1 MPVIR
6 QPRPPA
12 KDTEV
17 REKGASARQLQM
29 FIGMKHSKQDMDF
42 NLVAEPR
49 YGVKCCFICLLL
61 TMFSTIL
68 AITTATD
75 GEQFASGE
83 TLFSTTLATTTT
95 IIQFDATTAAVSR
108 PDDSWKLAGFEQ
120 LTDSST
126 STLALPTTTTR
137 VDESKVMDLV
147 NRIFDKSQLY
157 AQSAMD
163 KMDRLHQSVTDEL
176 KPSEVLKR
184 LHELGLLDDDEVRE
198 FRALELVERKS
209 TINVTSVV
217 PVAEQMADG
226 VQHDPW
232 WYDGVE
238 THGEPEVVS
247 TPGSFHG
254 TLSSA
259 VYNPGYIDNSSVWNV
274 TDEMDIHGRFLQ
286 KVIGR
291 MLQSYDVTLTD
302 VGQLSSMLI
311 PEKKRLSDVRATHW
325 SLKHKLN
332 VVMILAGS
340 SLILSA
346 VCMMQHQN
354 QRFGHR
360 MPQGSPYQQDVGA
373 ATLKTPPAWSYENA
387 AQYTLRSW
395 LSDVLMWS
403 SATDVEVER
412 QGPAVAL
419 QITGVARDLIREINP
434 QHLRDGIHENGV
446 HIPGI
451 MLLCRTLANH
461 FAPLE
466 SELQTRAMA
475 ELMNF
480 ARMGHETI
488 DVSLTRFEVL
498 RHRAAQRGG
507 LMMNTT
513 TLSYLLLNGLRLR
526 PEQWE
531 RALMPLDGQLP
542 HDDAAFQ
549 QLFDRLRR
557 IGRMHEGH
565 FNPPHKQGATGDVGY
580 HFFPT
585 FDNPRPMPG
594 TGFEMDYATY
604 YGGNRYNPPNDAQ
617 NEQSPYM
624 PDVPSSSGLHGSQS
638 FASVPITEEE
648 EQCTRC
654 GMYYEDEFSSGT
666 ESDDGE
672 ADSEASQ
679 IYAQFEGDPSMLGNV
694 LFGDYM
700 LAKQRWRR
708 FAGRLPRRYRRGH
721 FNRFRQRNNFN
732 KSQKYGKA
740 YSSFLPPNAFAAHRG
755 PGGKGKGGKGGG
767 SKQNPRGKDGKIMT
781 CHKCGSTE
789 HLLRRCPKNDSSG
802 PASGSLAMI
811 SSGTNLQFYAGALG
825 GEFGRLKASSNST
838 DSFKRAGSVM
848 DDLESLRS
856 IASSRRRT
864 DDASS
869 LPQEA
874 KSSED
879 VKPPDYSENPTPRFP
894 PPDMPAPSLHE
905 IQTKTVQTTTAT
917 SAWTSFTTGVP
928 SVLPSGSS
936 VLNPIAG
943 LSNPTAWM
951 SFGYGSK
958 GFGSSSSPQARIADE
973 SAQADSQPSEQD
985 ALTSKASSLKRR
997 KADDPVRQATT
1008 LQLTSLLQGMSGGL
1022 SQNSSGSFPWWET
1035 ATDTTSSETMP
1046 PPPYISAR
1054 NFHTMTCLD
1063 DGTIGLLVDPGAH
1076 DNLAGSRTFEHLG
1089 NQIGARINHRLLD
1102 MPLNV
1107 SGVGKESQQA
1117 RKAMTVDFQLMG
1129 QNDEVIQASYCAPV
1143 IENSSLPPLLGLK
1156 SLTAKRALLDMHSR
1170 LLIFPGQGG
1179 VEVKCS
1185 PGTQLFQLEMSQS
1198 GHLLLPIRRL
1208 PPRARSEPSRS
1219 TMPGP
1224 RLDFPM
1230 KIRRIRSM
1238 SPDRRVGVHRDATTP
1253 TPSIPD
1259 SMREQ
1264 TIMTGRR
1271 ERTPPRGHRAEDVR
1285 VVDNRSE
1292 SSSPMSP
1299 AAALRMFDRMPGGR
1313 RAPDSPESPND

>member
-1 MPVIR
+1 
-6 QPRPPA
+6 
-12 KDTEV
+12 
-17 REKGASARQLQM
+17 
-29 FIGMKHSKQDMDF
+29 
-42 NLVAEPR
+42 
-49 YGVKCCFICLLL
+49 
-61 TMFSTIL
+61 MFSTL
-68 AITTATD
+68 
-75 GEQFASGE
+75 
-83 TLFSTTLATTTT
+83 LATTT
-95 IIQFDATTAAVSR
+95 ATSQTDT
-108 PDDSWKLAGFEQ
+108 DDRSAEGSKL
-120 LTDSST
+120 LTHVDDTTLST
-126 STLALPTTTTR
+126 TTLAISTTKKI
-137 VDESKVMDLV
+137 DEERIGSFVS
-147 NRIFDKSQLY
+147 RIFDKNQQH
-157 AQSAMD
+157 AKSAMD
-163 KMDRLHQSVTDEL
+163 RMDRLHQSVNDEL

-184 LHELGLLDDDEVRE
+184 LHVLGLLDDDELKE
-198 FRALELVERKS
+198 FKALELLEQKA
-209 TINVTSVV
+209 TINGSEPSTLLVGSVTEHST
-217 PVAEQMADG
+217 DG

-238 THGEPEVVS
+238 TQNEPEVVS
-247 TPGSFHG
+247 TSVGFHG

-259 VYNPGYIDNSSVWNV
+259 VFNPGYIDNSSVWNV

-291 MLQSYDVTLTD
+291 MLQSHDVTLTD

-325 SLKHKLN
+325 SMKHKLN

-617 NEQSPYM
+617 NEQSPFM

-679 IYAQFEGDPSMLGNV
+679 IYAQFESDPSMLGNV

-936 VLNPIAG
+936 ELNPIAG

-985 ALTSKASSLKRR
+985 ALTSKASSPKRR

-1089 NQIGARINHRLLD
+1089 NQIGARVNHRLLD

-1285 VVDNRSE
+1285 LVDNRSE

-1299 AAALRMFDRMPGGR
+1299 AAVLRMFDRMPGGR
-1313 RAPDSPESPND
+1313 RAPDSPASPHD